1 MSRKTAHKVTSAPW
15 LTPKLLLHSLRLE
28 RERVQKQ
35 YQGPVSW
42 EAMNMLKLHPQ
53 TILQRKRGSA
63 RGHAREND
71 DDVRRIFP

>member
-1 MSRKTAHKVTSAPW
+1 MRRKTAHKATSAPR

-42 EAMNMLKLHPQ
+42 EAMNMLKLHPNNSPE
-53 TILQRKRGSA
+53 K
-63 RGHAREND
+63 ARE
-71 DDVRRIFP
+71 RARTYTRE